1 MITQPNLYIIAG
13 ANGAGKTTSAFTV
26 FPEIMD
32 CKEYVNADL
41 IAKALSPFNPE
52 ANSIEAGRIM
62 ISRINKLIN
71 EKMSFAFETTLYSRS
86 FFTLIE
92 KAKKNNF
99 KINLIFLWINDHK
112 VAIKRVE
119 SRVKE
124 GGHSI
129 PADIIKRRYL
139 RGIFNLINIY
149 MEISDYTLVVDNSGI
164 APERIAEF
172 EIENGEIKKTIH
184 KTDKWN
190 LIINHAKKEK

>member
-1 MITQPNLYIIAG
+1 MIRQPNLYIIAG

-26 FPEIMD
+26 FPEIMN

-71 EKMSFAFETTLYSRS
+71 ENVSFAFETTLSSRS

-99 KINLIFLWINDHK
+99 KINLIFLWIDDHK
-112 VAIKRVE
+112 VAIRRVE

-139 RGIFNLINIY
+139 RGIYNLINIY
-149 MEISDYTLVVDNSGI
+149 LELSDYTLIVDNTGVL
-164 APERIAEF
+164 PKRIAELKF
-172 EIENGEIKKTIH
+172 ENGKFKKNIYNTE
-184 KTDKWN
+184 KWN
-190 LIINHAKKEK
+190 KILNYEER